1 MYENFKS
8 TLTTIIRNKL
18 VAPYR
23 VLTYK
28 AFKNGKEVDAFT
40 ITKED
45 TAATPTFYFKN
56 LLEDYK
62 NGKSITD
69 IADDV
74 LDLYFYA
81 AKNSPTNIEEC
92 QDFNIQKHKICYRIV
107 NKEAYKTQLPSIPHI
122 DFFDLAIIFYS
133 ILSIDEESEMSFTV
147 TNDMLRVWDVEPQE
161 LFLYATHNTPKL
173 LPINITSL
181 NALMLQ
187 VDIPQYKTIS
197 ETIDNLPFDYV
208 YAITN
213 EYTRN
218 GFSGIFY
225 PCVLK
230 CLGKRFG
237 NFYLLPSSIHE
248 ALIVPEDCG
257 MTPEYLKEMV
267 KSVNTDVVSPD
278 EYLSDSIYQYDVEQ
292 DKINAHL
299 TAK

>member
-18 VAPYR
+18 VAPYK

-62 NGKSITD
+62 KGKSITD

-107 NKEAYKTQLPSIPHI
+107 NKEAYKNQLPSIPHI

-147 TNDMLRVWDVEPQE
+147 TNDMLRVWNATPQE
-161 LFLYATHNTPKL
+161 LFILATTNTPRL

-181 NALMLQ
+181 NALMFQ
-187 VDIPQYKTIS
+187 VDIPQHETIS
-197 ETIDNLPFDYV
+197 DTIDNLPFDYV

-213 EYTRN
+213 EYSRN

-225 PCVLK
+225 PGVLK

-267 KSVNTDVVSPD
+267 KAVNTDVVSPD
-278 EYLSDSIYQYDVEQ
+278 EYLSDSIYQYNVEQ
-292 DKINAHL
+292 DKINAYI
-299 TAK
+299 TTK

>member
-18 VAPYR
+18 VTPYK

-81 AKNSPTNIEEC
+81 AKNSPTNIDEC
-92 QDFNIQKHKICYRIV
+92 QDFNIQKNKICYRIV
-107 NKEAYKTQLPSIPHI
+107 NKEAYKKQLPSIPHI

-133 ILSIDEESEMSFTV
+133 ILSIDEEAEMSFTV
-147 TNDMLRVWDVEPQE
+147 TNDMLRVWNATPQE
-161 LFLYATHNTPKL
+161 LFILATTNTPKL

-181 NALMLQ
+181 NALMFQ
-187 VDIPQYKTIS
+187 VDIPQHETIS
-197 ETIDNLPFDYV
+197 DTIDNLPFDYV

-213 EYTRN
+213 EYSRN

-225 PCVLK
+225 PGVLK

-267 KSVNTDVVSPD
+267 KAVNTDVVSPD

-292 DKINAHL
+292 DKINAYI
-299 TAK
+299 TTK

>member
-18 VAPYR
+18 VTPYK

-81 AKNSPTNIEEC
+81 AKNSPTNIDEC

-107 NKEAYKTQLPSIPHI
+107 NKEAYKKQLPSIPHI

-133 ILSIDEESEMSFTV
+133 ILSIDKESEMSFTV
-147 TNDMLRVWDVEPQE
+147 TNDMLRVWNATPQE
-161 LFLYATHNTPKL
+161 LFILATTNTPKL

-181 NALMLQ
+181 NALMFQ
-187 VDIPQYKTIS
+187 VDIPQHETIS
-197 ETIDNLPFDYV
+197 DTIDNLPFDYV

-213 EYTRN
+213 EYSRN

-225 PCVLK
+225 PGVLK

-267 KSVNTDVVSPD
+267 KAVNTDVVSPD
-278 EYLSDSIYQYDVEQ
+278 EYLSDSIYQYNVEQ
-292 DKINAHL
+292 DKINAYI
-299 TAK
+299 TTK

>member
-18 VAPYR
+18 VSPYK

-81 AKNSPTNIEEC
+81 TKNSPINIDEC
-92 QDFNIQKHKICYRIV
+92 QDFNVQKSNICYKVV
-107 NKEAYKTQLPSIPHI
+107 NKESFKDQLPLIPHI
-122 DFFDLAIIFYS
+122 DFFDLAIILYS
-133 ILSIDEESEMSFTV
+133 VLSINDKNEMSFTV
-147 TNDMLRVWDVEPQE
+147 TNDMLRVWNATPQE
-161 LFLYATHNTPKL
+161 LFILATTNTPKL

-181 NALMLQ
+181 NALMFQ
-187 VDIPQYKTIS
+187 VDIPQHETIS
-197 ETIDNLPFDYV
+197 DTIDNLPFDYV

-213 EYTRN
+213 EYSRN

-225 PCVLK
+225 PGVLK

-267 KSVNTDVVSPD
+267 KAVNTDVVSPD
-278 EYLSDSIYQYDVEQ
+278 EYLSDSIYQYNVEQ
-292 DKINAHL
+292 DKINAYI
-299 TAK
+299 TTK